1 MNKIRVCPICLHNK
15 SKLLYNQKFAEHFEH
30 KIVSCIYC
38 GFVYVQNAPSQ
49 KYYDEYYK
57 TQSKYEGT
65 RQHEMHDI
73 FTFNNFKHILKE
85 YISKEGSIL
94 EVGCSTGK
102 LLHFIKQNDYK
113 NILGVEPAPECKT
126 IAKDKYNITV
136 ETATFN
142 NFKTKDK
149 YDLIIFS
156 AVLEHL
162 VDIRNTVIKAYS
174 LLKDNGMIY
183 ICVPDAGQFFKKFN
197 EPFGE
202 FSTEHINFFTKL
214 SLFQLMSNCEKV
226 FIKSDNNAIL
236 SLWKKK
242 NIKEIG
248 INKYI
253 ILSQIKMKSI
263 IKTIEL
269 LPSNIIV
276 WGVGAL
282 TQRLLKTTN
291 IKNKIFKF
299 VDSNKNLIGKKI
311 EGIDIMSPDVLIKYN
326 NPILISSFGFKDE
339 IIEEIKKRKLKNK
352 IILFK

>member
-113 NILGVEPAPECKT
+113 NILEVEPAPECKT

-326 NPILISSFGFKDE
+326 NPILISSLVLKM
-339 IIEEIKKRKLKNK
+339 KL
-352 IILFK
+352 